1 MGCFSWMYAT
11 APTSSKE
18 PVNIVPGDK
27 VKVLVPTEFGGG
39 CIDGEYCGYGRVKD
53 ADGVR
58 YDVHELLTLWN
69 SPTLRGMVARHI
81 GVSDDK
87 ALARKACDNYADS
100 YDYDASV
107 SDALRSFSIHW
118 SHVWSRKTRKY
129 SSLLRYDLKIARPED
144 DVTYED
150 CRHFSA
156 SDPDQGFWHVWLDNV
171 GEYDGDLKAAW
182 LEAVNPPIDPHRTQV
197 EHPPI
202 DADRLRKL
210 EQVLAKG

>member
-53 ADGVR
+53 ADGVH

-81 GVSDDK
+81 GVADDK

-107 SDALRSFSIHW
+107 SAVLRIFAIDW
-118 SHVWSRKTRKY
+118 SHLNDGDEASDLHY
-129 SSLLRYDLKIARPED
+129 GLKIVRPED
-144 DVTYED
+144 SVSYEECKYLSGHD
-150 CRHFSA
+150 RH
-156 SDPDQGFWHVWLDNV
+156 QGFYPVPLGMLSDTGSDVEEVWLR
-171 GEYDGDLKAAW
+171 
-182 LEAVNPPIDPHRTQV
+182 AVNPPRDINSRRAFPDLPH
-197 EHPPI
+197 P
-202 DADRLRKL
+202 ADQMYQL
-210 EQVLAKG
+210 EKVLFEG